1 MRKLIYKLRK
11 KLVRSCGKDIDYKT
25 MQKMIKENSRIIVID
40 VRTKDEY
47 NNKHIQGAINIPLQ
61 DISERIGTVAR
72 NKNDIIILYC
82 EYGGRSRKA
91 MNKLEKL
98 GFVNVYNLDGGIE
111 KI

>member
-1 MRKLIYKLRK
+1 MKKLIYKLRK